1 MPLPDKY
8 ADEPVVELDKDKVTL
23 WRNAQDAADQW
34 QAHADAL
41 KKELMEFI
49 GSGHAGTVDG
59 RKVITYRPTAK
70 YAEARLQAEYPDL
83 VRHYLVERLETR
95 LDLEAF
101 TRQHGDVAE
110 KYRVRQF
117 RFVEEG

>member
-41 KKELMEFI
+41 KRELISMV
-49 GSGHAGTVDG
+49 GANHAGTVDG
-59 RKVITYRPTAK
+59 QKVITYRPMNK
-70 YAEARLQAEYPDL
+70 YAEARIRDEYPDL

-95 LDLEAF
+95 LDMQAF
-101 TRQHGDVAE
+101 ARQHADVAE
-110 KYRVRQF
+110 RYRVRQF
-117 RFVEEG
+117 RFVEET